1 MAGKALIEAVAY
13 LRTSSGTNVGA
24 DKDSDKRQLAA
35 IEKYAASAGYEIVA
49 TFWDQDVRG
58 ADAIETRPEFARM
71 MERLLSNGCRTILV
85 ETASRFSRDLMTQEI
100 GHRMLKGQGIELIA
114 CDSPQAFVDDSPTT
128 VLIRQVL
135 GAVSQF
141 EKAMLVQKLA
151 GARAR
156 KKAAT
161 GKCGGRKNY
170 SERDGEMVAT
180 AKKLARYP
188 VNGRKRS
195 LRDIAEELERMGY
208 VSEAGTR
215 FNPAAVKR
223 MVAWEMPR
231 PARSGQGREAG
242 R

>member
-1 MAGKALIEAVAY
+1 MANKALIQAVAY

-35 IEKYAASAGYEIVA
+35 IRKFAASAGYEIVG
-49 TFWDQDVRG
+49 TYWDQDVRG
-58 ADAIETRPEFARM
+58 ADAIETRPAFAEM

-85 ETASRFSRDLMTQEI
+85 ETASRFSRDLMTQEV
-100 GHRMLKGQGIELIA
+100 GHRMLKGQGIDLIA

-128 VLIRQVL
+128 TLIRQVL

-170 SERDGEMVAT
+170 AERDRDMVAL
-180 AKKLARYP
+180 ARKLARYP
-188 VNGRKRS
+188 VNGRNRS
-195 LRDIAEELERMGY
+195 LREIAGELERQGY
-208 VSEAGTR
+208 KSQVGTT
-215 FNPAAVKR
+215 FTPMAVKR
-223 MVAWEMPR
+223 MLDR
-231 PARSGQGREAG
+231 PLPKAEHGRVTP
-242 R
+242 